1 MSNSIFENR
10 DTNEW
15 YKREKEEGWIIELQD
30 SRFGQVKRKKN
41 NSININKKKENVG
54 IILNFFFST
63 FTLFLTV
70 NKNFFTDIPTVRL
83 SQRNGDVG
91 EGRLEVYHA
100 EMGKFM
106 PACIPYWDSNSAKT
120 ICSMLGYT

>member
-1 MSNSIFENR
+1 M
-10 DTNEW
+10 
-15 YKREKEEGWIIELQD
+15 
-30 SRFGQVKRKKN
+30 FGY
-41 NSININKKKENVG
+41 
-54 IILNFFFST
+54 
-63 FTLFLTV
+63 FLTFISYFLQF
-70 NKNFFTDIPTVRL
+70 KRITIFFTDIPTVRL

>member
-1 MSNSIFENR
+1 MVFQIH
-10 DTNEW
+10 
-15 YKREKEEGWIIELQD
+15 
-30 SRFGQVKRKKN
+30 
-41 NSININKKKENVG
+41 
-54 IILNFFFST
+54 
-63 FTLFLTV
+63 
-70 NKNFFTDIPTVRL
+70 PTVRL

-106 PACIPYWDSNSAKT
+106 PACIPYWDSSSAKT

>member
-1 MSNSIFENR
+1 M
-10 DTNEW
+10 
-15 YKREKEEGWIIELQD
+15 KQEKNKTLNFD
-30 SRFGQVKRKKN
+30 
-41 NSININKKKENVG
+41 INKNKENVR
-54 IILNFFFST
+54 ILFNFYF
-63 FTLFLTV
+63 LFLTV
-70 NKNFFTDIPTVRL
+70 QANNNFFTDIPTVRL